1 MSTLRQEA
9 GMRRVAVASAVL
21 VLLAGAACRTSRPVW
36 SATPGDDT
44 TPGTIAG
51 NLTMSGGDPV
61 AGRTV
66 TAVALET
73 SQKYTALTNVSG
85 GFSIKVPPGKYRLQ
99 PELREGETVV
109 ADPGIVDINKSD
121 LDANREIV
129 IRP

>member
-1 MSTLRQEA
+1 
-9 GMRRVAVASAVL
+9 MRRVAAVSAVL

-51 NLTMSGGDPV
+51 ILTMSGGEPV
-61 AGRTV
+61 AGRRV
-66 TAVALET
+66 DAVSLAGAQRYSAT
-73 SQKYTALTNVSG
+73 TNITG

-109 ADPGIVDINKSD
+109 SDPGIVDINESD

>member
-1 MSTLRQEA
+1 MNGVNRAGTLL
-9 GMRRVAVASAVL
+9 AVL
-21 VLLAGAACRTSRPVW
+21 AVLAGAACRTSRPVW

-51 NLTMSGGDPV
+51 ILLTPGGEPV
-61 AGRTV
+61 AGRPV
-66 TAVALET
+66 SAVALGT
-73 SQKYTALTNVSG
+73 TRRYTAVTNVTG
-85 GFSIKVPPGKYRLQ
+85 GFSIPVPPGKYRLE

-109 ADPGIVDINKSD
+109 RDPGVVDINKSD

>member
-1 MSTLRQEA
+1 
-9 GMRRVAVASAVL
+9 MRRVAMLLAV
-21 VLLAGAACRTSRPVW
+21 VMLLAGAACRTGRPVW

-51 NLTMSGGDPV
+51 ILRTSGGEPV
-61 AGRTV
+61 AGRRVQAIALAGSQRYAAV
-66 TAVALET
+66 TSVT
-73 SQKYTALTNVSG
+73 G
-85 GFSIKVPPGKYRLQ
+85 GFSIPVPPGKYRLE

-109 ADPGIVDINKSD
+109 RDPGVVDINKSD